1 MTILSRLIRGLAKSL
16 AISVLLLPLGMSAAN
31 WPGWRGADGLGICAE
46 RNLPDKWSATENV
59 RWKVALPEPG
69 NSTPIV
75 WGERVFVAQ
84 AVGKRRTIM
93 CFDRANGA
101 LLWQHGPEN
110 PEAESTHETNPY
122 CASSPVTDGE
132 RVIAWF
138 GSAGVYCCDFT
149 GKELWHRDLGKQ
161 EHDWGYGSSPLIH
174 DDLCFLYFGPG
185 KRAFLVALNKQT
197 GKTVWQ
203 VNDPPVQDRPRN
215 DGFRGQKNGYV
226 GTFSSPIL
234 VKNNNRVELVMSYP
248 QLLCAYEPVTG
259 KELWRCDGLNELV
272 YASPLAGSG
281 VVVGMGGFL
290 GTAIAV
296 KNGGK
301 GDVTATHRLWRE
313 ERTKNRLGS
322 GVIKDDHVYILN
334 TEGIAECIELRS
346 GKTIW
351 EERVQAKGPKSSS
364 WSSMVL
370 VGDRIYVLNQSG
382 DTVMLGAS
390 PKYEALGVNSIGNE
404 LTNTSHAISDGEIFL
419 RTHKHLWC
427 IGEKRTAQANTLP

>member
-1 MTILSRLIRGLAKSL
+1 
-16 AISVLLLPLGMSAAN
+16 
-31 WPGWRGADGLGICAE
+31 
-46 RNLPDKWSATENV
+46 
-59 RWKVALPEPG
+59 
-69 NSTPIV
+69 
-75 WGERVFVAQ
+75 
-84 AVGKRRTIM
+84 
-93 CFDRANGA
+93 
-101 LLWQHGPEN
+101 
-110 PEAESTHETNPY
+110 
-122 CASSPVTDGE
+122 
-132 RVIAWF
+132 
-138 GSAGVYCCDFT
+138 
-149 GKELWHRDLGKQ
+149 
-161 EHDWGYGSSPLIH
+161 
-174 DDLCFLYFGPG
+174 
-185 KRAFLVALNKQT
+185 
-197 GKTVWQ
+197 
-203 VNDPPVQDRPRN
+203 PRN

-346 GKTIW
+346 
-351 EERVQAKGPKSSS
+351 
-364 WSSMVL
+364 
-370 VGDRIYVLNQSG
+370 
-382 DTVMLGAS
+382 
-390 PKYEALGVNSIGNE
+390 
-404 LTNTSHAISDGEIFL
+404 
-419 RTHKHLWC
+419 
-427 IGEKRTAQANTLP
+427 